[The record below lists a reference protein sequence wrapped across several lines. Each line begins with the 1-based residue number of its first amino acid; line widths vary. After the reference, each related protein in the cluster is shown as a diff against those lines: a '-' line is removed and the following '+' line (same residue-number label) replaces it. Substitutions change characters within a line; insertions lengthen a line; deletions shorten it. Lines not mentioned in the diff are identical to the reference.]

1 MKKGEIWTVNIPYL
15 GGHEQSGTRPAII
28 MANAGSSVVLVIP
41 CTSNFRALR
50 FPYTIRLEPTSVN
63 GLDIMSIALV
73 GQLRAIDKKRL
84 NKQIGIIEESI
95 LEEINQMLK
104 DLLLL

>member
-1 MKKGEIWTVNIPYL
+1 MKKGEIWTVNLPYL
-15 GGHEQSGTRPAII
+15 GGHEQSGMRPAII
-28 MANAGSSVVLVIP
+28 MADTGSGVVLVIP

-50 FPYTIRLEPTSVN
+50 FPYTIRIEQTPLN
-63 GLDIMSIALV
+63 GLEIMSIALV

-84 NKQIGIIEESI
+84 SKQIGIIEESV